1 MVKNPPANA
10 KKCRF
15 DPWVRKIPWRRT
27 WQPTQLIVFQ
37 RIPWTEAPGG
47 LQSIALQRVRQ
58 DCRDLAH
65 THYSIIWKYQSFF
78 IRIYQTIFQ
87 SGCAILHYR
96 RQRIKVPVAS
106 HSSQQFIVSF
116 LDFNHPKKYVLCLI
130 VVLVWISLMT
140 NDVCKDWMFVSPE
153 DSNKKKYIHLGQK
166 SIHLGE
172 RMLSKLLSSILI
184 VFRNI
189 CCILAIIQ
197 KEQSQCPRGM

>member
-1 MVKNPPANA
+1 MATHSTHCFPENPMNRGAWWA
-10 KKCRF
+10 TVHSVTK
-15 DPWVRKIPWRRT
+15 
-27 WQPTQLIVFQ
+27 
-37 RIPWTEAPGG
+37 
-47 LQSIALQRVRQ
+47 SRQ

-153 DSNKKKYIHLGQK
+153 NSNKKKIHSLGTEINSFGRK
-166 SIHLGE
+166 NAFKIAKFYTHC
-172 RMLSKLLSSILI
+172 
-184 VFRNI
+184 F
-189 CCILAIIQ
+189 
-197 KEQSQCPRGM
+197 